1 MNGYDGEKEKD
12 EAKNDKHAADTL
24 EQINFETEKEK
35 KPIKVNELRIPA
47 IIEEYKLVA
56 YNYSVVAQRLKREKA
71 KLDKKY
77 NEEHDKYLSDFENW
91 DERD

>member
-1 MNGYDGEKEKD
+1 MN
-12 EAKNDKHAADTL
+12 AK
-24 EQINFETEKEK
+24 QGFI
-35 KPIKVNELRIPA
+35 
-47 IIEEYKLVA
+47 
-56 YNYSVVAQRLKREKA
+56 KA

>member
-1 MNGYDGEKEKD
+1 V
-12 EAKNDKHAADTL
+12 L
-24 EQINFETEKEK
+24 Q
-35 KPIKVNELRIPA
+35 
-47 IIEEYKLVA
+47 
-56 YNYSVVAQRLKREKA
+56 YSKAQRLKREKA